1 MSVFLKPQ
9 SFIFVLIC
17 WISIKLM
24 QRKYMPA
31 KLKKSRTNKM
41 IAGVCGGI
49 GEYLGWDPTIVRII
63 FLILVFSS
71 FGTMVLIYFILA
83 LIMPD

>member
-1 MSVFLKPQ
+1 
-9 SFIFVLIC
+9 
-17 WISIKLM
+17 
-24 QRKYMPA
+24 MPA
-31 KLKKSRTNKM
+31 KLKKSRVDKM

-49 GEYLGWDPTIVRII
+49 AEYLGWDSTLVRIL

-71 FGTMVLIYFILA
+71 FGTMVLFYFILA

>member
-1 MSVFLKPQ
+1 MSA
-9 SFIFVLIC
+9 
-17 WISIKLM
+17 
-24 QRKYMPA
+24 R
-31 KLKKSRTNKM
+31 LKKSRTDKM

-49 GEYLGWDPTIVRII
+49 ADYLGWDSTLVRI
-63 FLILVFSS
+63 LYVILVFSS